1 MKKKLILLFTVALS
15 LCLVAQAALAAPE
28 GYTLRQVTILSRH
41 NLRAPLSSNGSVP
54 EELTP
59 HTWNTWTGNSSELT
73 LKGGA
78 LETRMG
84 QYFRKWLEDEGLIPE
99 NYVPADGEVRFF
111 ARNKQRCIATARY
124 FATGMMPLADTVV
137 EYTGDANHPDD
148 IFKPVLHYCSDAYA
162 EAAIANVNEIAGENG
177 FDSASA
183 ALKDGIALVMDVVDM
198 ADSEIYQSGKY
209 GDLLADPSGINL
221 AFNQEPDLYGPIKT
235 ANQVADALM
244 LQYYE
249 MPDPVA
255 AAFGHELT
263 DEQWKQIVDVKETFS
278 MLRHGAPLVA
288 LSTANPVVKELYGE
302 LKNEGR
308 VFSFNCAHDC
318 TILGVLS
325 SLGVTDYALPDTL
338 EMYTPIGV
346 KLMFQRLTDE
356 AGANWYDVSLV
367 YQSTLQTRNVSEL
380 TLDNPPMRYA
390 LDFKGVEKNADGL
403 IAEADLLGLFEGAME
418 AFDQLDDQYGETEL
432 DAAA

>member
-1 MKKKLILLFTVALS
+1 MEKKLMLLLTVALS

-59 HTWNTWTGNSSELT
+59 HTWNEWTANSSELT
-73 LKGGA
+73 LKGGV

-84 QYFRKWLEDEGLIPE
+84 QYFRKWLESEGLIPE

-124 FATGMMPLADTVV
+124 FATGMMPLADVHV
-137 EYTGDANHPDD
+137 AFTGDDENPED
-148 IFKPVLHYCSDAYA
+148 IFKPVLRYYSDAYA
-162 EAAIANVNEIAGENG
+162 EAAIAGVDEIAGENG
-177 FDSASA
+177 FASASE
-183 ALKDGIALVMDVVDM
+183 ALKDGIQLVMDVVDM
-198 ADSEIYQSGKY
+198 QDSETYRNGKY
-209 GDLLADPSGINL
+209 GDLLADPSGIGL
-221 AFNQEPDLYGPIKT
+221 AFDEEPNLYGPIKT

-249 MPDPVA
+249 MSDPVA
-255 AAFGHELT
+255 AAFGHALT

-288 LSTANPVVKELYGE
+288 LSIANPVVKDLYAE

-308 VFSFNCAHDC
+308 VFSFSCAHDC

-325 SLGVTDYALPDTL
+325 SLGVEDYALPNTL
-338 EMYTPIGV
+338 EMHTPIGV
-346 KLMFQRLTDE
+346 KLVFQRFTDE
-356 AGANWYDVSLV
+356 AGANWYDASLI
-367 YQSTLQTRNVSEL
+367 YQSTRQTRDVSEL
-380 TLDNPPMRYA
+380 TLDNPPMQYA
-390 LDFKGVEKNADGL
+390 LSFNGVERNADGL
-403 IAEADLLGLFEGAME
+403 IAEADLLGLFEGAMD
-418 AFDQLDDQYGETEL
+418 AFENLDNQYGEMEL

>member
-15 LCLVAQAALAAPE
+15 LCLIAQAALAAPE

-41 NLRAPLSSNGSVP
+41 NRRAPLSSNGSVP

-59 HTWNTWTGNSSELT
+59 HNWNEWTGNSSELT

-78 LETRMG
+78 LEIRMG
-84 QYFRKWLEDEGLIPE
+84 QYFRKWLEREGLIPE

-148 IFKPVLHYCSDAYA
+148 IFKPVLHYYSDAYA

-177 FDSASA
+177 FASASA

-198 ADSEIYQSGKY
+198 ADSEIYRSGKY

-221 AFNQEPDLYGPIKT
+221 EPDKEPDLYGPIKT

-263 DEQWKQIVDVKETFS
+263 EAQWKQIVDVKETFG

-288 LSTANPVVKELYGE
+288 LSIANPVVKDLYGE
-302 LKNEGR
+302 LKKEGR
-308 VFSFNCAHDC
+308 VFSFSCAHDC

-325 SLGVTDYALPDTL
+325 SLGVTDYTLPDSL
-338 EMYTPIGV
+338 EMHTPIGV
-346 KLMFQRLTDE
+346 KLVFQRLTDE

-367 YQSTLQTRNVSEL
+367 YQSTQQTRDVTEL
-380 TLDNPPMRYA
+380 TLENPPMRYA

-418 AFDQLDDQYGETEL
+418 AFDRLDDQYGEMET

>member
-1 MKKKLILLFTVALS
+1 MKKKMLLLLTVTLA
-15 LCLVAQAALAAPE
+15 LCLAAQAALAAPE

-59 HTWNTWTGNSSELT
+59 HAWNEWTGNSSELT

-84 QYFRKWLEDEGLIPE
+84 QYFRKWLEREGLIPE

-124 FATGMMPLADTVV
+124 FATGMMPMADVHV
-137 EYTGDANHPDD
+137 AFTGDAEHPDD
-148 IFKPVLHYCSDAYA
+148 IFNPALRYYSDAYA
-162 EAAIANVNEIAGENG
+162 EATVADVNRIAGERG
-177 FDSASA
+177 FDSASD

-221 AFNQEPDLYGPIKT
+221 EFDKEPDLYGPIKT

-255 AAFGHELT
+255 AAFGHALT
-263 DEQWKQIVDVKETFS
+263 EEQWKQIVDVKETFS

-288 LSTANPVVKELYGE
+288 LAIANPVVKDLYDE

-308 VFSFNCAHDC
+308 VFSFSCAHDC

-325 SLGVTDYALPDTL
+325 SLGVTDYALPNTL
-338 EMYTPIGV
+338 EMHTPIGV
-346 KLMFQRLTDE
+346 KLVFQRLTDE
-356 AGANWYDVSLV
+356 AGANWYDVGLV
-367 YQSTLQTRNVSEL
+367 YQSTQQTRDVSEL
-380 TLDNPPMRYA
+380 TLDNPPMYYV
-390 LDFKGVEKNADGL
+390 LDFNGVERNADGL
-403 IAEADLLGLFEGAME
+403 IAEADLLGLFEGAMA
-418 AFDQLDDQYGETEL
+418 AFDQLDDQYGEMKL

>member
-1 MKKKLILLFTVALS
+1 MKKKLIALITLLLA
-15 LCLVAQAALAAPE
+15 LCLTAQIALAAPE

-59 HTWNTWTGNSSELT
+59 HTWNEWTANSSELT
-73 LKGGA
+73 LKGGV

-84 QYFRKWLEDEGLIPE
+84 QYFRQWLESEGLIPE

-124 FATGMMPLADTVV
+124 FATGMMPMADVHV
-137 EYTGDANHPDD
+137 AFTGDDEHPDD
-148 IFKPVLHYCSDAYA
+148 IFKPALHYYSEAFA
-162 EAAIANVNEIAGENG
+162 EAAVASTNAMAGENG
-177 FDSASA
+177 FASASE
-183 ALKDGIALVMDVVDM
+183 ALRDGIQLVMDVVDM
-198 ADSEIYQSGKY
+198 QDSEIYKSGKY
-209 GDLLADPSGINL
+209 GDLLADPSGIEL
-221 AFNQEPDLYGPIKT
+221 QPDAEPNLYGPIKT

-249 MPDPVA
+249 NPDPVA

-263 DEQWKQIVDVKETFS
+263 DEQWKRIVDVKETFS
-278 MLRHGAPLVA
+278 MLRHGNPMVA
-288 LSTANPVVKELYGE
+288 LSIANPVVKDLYAE

-308 VFSFNCAHDC
+308 RFSFSCAHDC

-325 SLGVTDYALPDTL
+325 SLGVADYTLPNTL
-338 EMYTPIGV
+338 EMHTPIGV
-346 KLMFQRLTDE
+346 KLAFQRYTD
-356 AGANWYDVSLV
+356 ADGADWYDVSLI
-367 YQSTLQTRNVSEL
+367 YQSTAQTRNVEEL
-380 TLDNPPMRYA
+380 TLANPPMKYA
-390 LDFKGVEKNADGL
+390 LDFDGVEKNADGL
-403 IAEADLLGLFEGAME
+403 IAGADLLGLFEKAMD
-418 AFDQLDDQYGETEL
+418 AFDRLDDQYGAM

>member
-1 MKKKLILLFTVALS
+1 MKRKMYLALILALALS
-15 LCLVAQAALAAPE
+15 LALQVALAAPE

-59 HTWNTWTGNSSELT
+59 HTWNQWTVNSSELT
-73 LKGGA
+73 LKGGV

-84 QYFRKWLEDEGLIPE
+84 QYFRQWLESEGLISAD
-99 NYVPADGEVRFF
+99 YVPAEGEVRFF

-124 FATGMMPLADTVV
+124 FATGMMPMADVKV
-137 EYTGDANHPDD
+137 EYTGDDNHPGD
-148 IFKPVLHYCSDAYA
+148 IFKPVLRYYSDAFA
-162 EAAIANVNEIAGENG
+162 QAAIDGANEMAGQNG
-177 FDSASA
+177 FASASED
-183 ALKDGIALVMDVVDM
+183 LSEGIRLLMDVVDM
-198 ADSEIYQSGKY
+198 EESENYQSGKY
-209 GDLLADPSGINL
+209 GDLLADPSGLEL
-221 AFNQEPDLYGPIKT
+221 AAEAEPNLYGPIKT

-249 MPDPVA
+249 NPDPVA

-263 DEQWKQIVDVKETFS
+263 EAQWKQIVDLKETFS

-288 LSTANPVVKELYGE
+288 LSIANPVVKELYSE
-302 LKNEGR
+302 LNKEGR
-308 VFSFNCAHDC
+308 VFSFHCAHDC
-318 TILGVLS
+318 TIIGVLS
-325 SLGVTDYALPDTL
+325 SLGVVDYALPNTL
-338 EMYTPIGV
+338 EKYTPIGV

-356 AGANWYDVSLV
+356 AGKAWYDVSLV
-367 YQSTLQTRNVSEL
+367 YQSTEQTRNADEL

-390 LDFKGVEKNADGL
+390 LDFEGVEKNADGL
-403 IAEADLLGLFEGAME
+403 IAEADLLGLFEKAMD
-418 AFDQLDDQYGETEL
+418 AFEHLDDQYSL